1 MEKVLKIDR
10 PGGRRVL
17 KFDSRAAAEGCGIAC
32 GDEYVCCLAAAKTV
46 QPGLRPVEN
55 APLSPPAAVFLLK
68 GSMSLDSQSPKG
80 SLRIQFLCH
89 PGGGS
94 FSDSFP

>member
-55 APLSPPAAVFLLK
+55 A
-68 GSMSLDSQSPKG
+68 
-80 SLRIQFLCH
+80 IE
-89 PGGGS
+89 
-94 FSDSFP
+94 

>member
-32 GDEYVCCLAAAKTV
+32 GDEYEVSVTGIPSRRTRHSEPQAKNLGT
-46 QPGLRPVEN
+46 QG
-55 APLSPPAAVFLLK
+55 F
-68 GSMSLDSQSPKG
+68 
-80 SLRIQFLCH
+80 
-89 PGGGS
+89 
-94 FSDSFP
+94 